1 MVYLGGAENCS
12 LGHASVINHKQPKM
26 KERNCLTEEIEGSS
40 GEAVLE
46 KRGQL
51 WGSCL
56 REERAAL
63 GKLLEKRKDSSGS
76 LLSVRSPGNSLVVQW
91 LRIHLPAHGTQIQSL
106 VQELG
111 VHMCQ
116 AN

>member
-26 KERNCLTEEIEGSS
+26 KERNCLTEEREGSS

-51 WGSCL
+51 WGSC
-56 REERAAL
+56 
-63 GKLLEKRKDSSGS
+63 
-76 LLSVRSPGNSLVVQW
+76 
-91 LRIHLPAHGTQIQSL
+91 
-106 VQELG
+106 
-111 VHMCQ
+111 
-116 AN
+116 